1 MSVSAEM
8 PKYKC
13 HKEVWA
19 LKVSAIHPQFKKAD
33 DDVGVIPDGVVV
45 VPAEEGYAPFFVEQ
59 AWFDRHKPQVGGY
72 IVHYQG
78 GYVSYS
84 PEYDFESGYTR
95 IK

>member
-33 DDVGVIPDGVVV
+33 NDVGVIPDGVVV
-45 VPAEEGYAPFFVEQ
+45 VPAEEGYAPFFVNLIFH
-59 AWFDRHKPQVGGY
+59 FDKFAALRLFH
-72 IVHYQG
+72 
-78 GYVSYS
+78 
-84 PEYDFESGYTR
+84 
-95 IK
+95 